1 MGNIDLK
8 KIIDDSCL
16 YVYDK
21 HEVIL
26 TGRKAVKKIKDA
38 FSPTGAYLTD
48 TLLEIEPIDPDVQ
61 WKVFV
66 RPEELYLITK
76 D

>member
-1 MGNIDLK
+1 MDIN
-8 KIIDDSCL
+8 KIIGDGKL

-26 TGRKAVKKIKDA
+26 TGRKATKKITNTCVPNA
-38 FSPTGAYLTD
+38 PPTTD
-48 TLLEIEPIDPDVQ
+48 ILWEIEPIDPDVQ

-66 RPEELYLITK
+66 RPEDLYEITK